1 MFSSPLHAPVLPPLD
16 YGGIWKQRA
25 SKLSYDTEK
34 EVTRRI
40 YILFLTIPL
49 MMLVIKMMKEVK
61 P

>member
-16 YGGIWKQRA
+16 YGSSWKQRA
-25 SKLSYDTEK
+25 NKLSYDTEK

>member
-1 MFSSPLHAPVLPPLD
+1 MFSSPLYAPVLPPLD
-16 YGGIWKQRA
+16 YGGSWKQRA